1 MKKVLMILVFIIVL
15 IEKQVYAQTN
25 YKLTLEKQKG
35 IYYARK
41 GKDFYKSSQ
50 FSVYHVGD
58 TIVYCI
64 EPTKQITTFDY
75 IDKDNYISL
84 NLSDE
89 EKENIALYG
98 YYGREYPGHDNIKY
112 SMAAQALIWEAT
124 SDQKVTFWTLQN
136 EKGDPIDITKEKKE
150 ILELVSNHKKK
161 PTLPTTITGGL
172 INKEI
177 VIKDENNV
185 LNNYEVVLDSGNEVF
200 IKDNCLH
207 VIPKYAGT
215 TEIKLSFKK
224 YDDLPLVVYVG
235 KDKTTTQKL
244 ARLRIMK
251 NDEITIKLKALGSR
265 VRVYKVDDNGERIK
279 QAGIKLMIR
288 NIDRNLYICD
298 TVDCVYE
305 TDNEGMIF
313 TNNPIYGNYELIEVE
328 NQLVDGYLWNSEPLK
343 FSVNKDS
350 DITWYPEY
358 GNVMDL
364 YLVNNN
370 FYGKIN
376 IHKIGEKMN
385 IMDNRINYEKINLS
399 NIKFTLY
406 DNDNNIIKEGL
417 TNQDGNLTFDKIKKG
432 TYYLEE
438 ENKLDGYLKQ
448 DKIKIDIIQENQYHN
463 IEINKDIENFL
474 GKGNLIFKKIDSKTN
489 EGISNTIIGIYDEN
503 NKLLIEKETDDNG
516 NIIINN
522 LMIGEYYI
530 KEIKP
535 NDYYELNNEKI
546 KFTIKN
552 NEDTMVAMKNHKVLG
567 SVSIIKL
574 KEEMMINDNN
584 IDYTIVPFNG
594 IKFELYNSDN
604 RLMNTYK
611 TNNDGKLTINNLEIG
626 NYYIK
631 EVNDNNDYIENND
644 IYKFNITR
652 DNYHDVKEIKIIN
665 YLKKGILDFN
675 KIDLVTKEGISDT
688 EIEIYDE
695 NDNLLINKVTNENG
709 NITINNFKVGNY
721 YIIEKSANSLY
732 KLTNQKI
739 YFSIFNDQVTN
750 VKMTNEKKEIIVPKT
765 GRSDMEN
772 VLFTSI
778 MMIIFGI
785 GKMFYENKKDY

>member
-1 MKKVLMILVFIIVL
+1 MKKVLMILVFIIL
-15 IEKQVYAQTN
+15 LMGKQVYAQT

-41 GKDFYKSSQ
+41 GKDFYKSSA
-50 FSVYHVGD
+50 FSVYKMGD

-64 EPTKQITTFDY
+64 EPTKQITTYNY

-84 NLSDE
+84 NLSEE

-98 YYGREYPGHDNIKY
+98 YFGREYPGHDDIKY

-136 EKGDPIDITKEKKE
+136 EKGDPIDITKEKNE
-150 ILELVSNHKKK
+150 ILELVNNHKKK
-161 PTLPTTITGGL
+161 PTLPTIITGGL

-177 VIKDENNV
+177 IINDDNNV

-200 IKDNCLH
+200 IKDNSLH

-215 TEIKLSFKK
+215 TEIKLAFKK

-235 KDKTTTQKL
+235 QNNTTTQKL
-244 ARLRIMK
+244 ARLRITK

-279 QAGIKLMIR
+279 KSGIKLMIR
-288 NIDRNLYICD
+288 NTDRNLYICD

-305 TDNEGMIF
+305 TDSEGMIF
-313 TNNPIYGNYELIEVE
+313 TNNPIYGNFELIEVE

-358 GNVMDL
+358 GNVMDV

-376 IHKIGEKMN
+376 IHKVGEKIN
-385 IMDNRINYEKINLS
+385 INDNNISYEKINLP

-406 DNDNNIIKEGL
+406 DSNNNIIKEGI
-417 TNQDGNLTFDKIKKG
+417 TNQDGNITFDKIKKG
-432 TYYLEE
+432 TYYLDED
-438 ENKLDGYLKQ
+438 NNHDGYLKQ
-448 DKIKIDIIQENQYHN
+448 ERMKIDIIQEDQYHN
-463 IEINKDIENFL
+463 IEINKEIENYL
-474 GKGNLIFKKIDSKTN
+474 GKGNLILKKIDSKTSK
-489 EGISNTIIGIYDEN
+489 GIRNTIIGIYDKDN
-503 NKLLIEKETDDNG
+503 NLLLEKETDDNG

-522 LMIGEYYI
+522 LMMGEYYL

-535 NDYYELNNEKI
+535 NTYYELSNEKI
-546 KFTIKN
+546 NFTIKN
-552 NEDTMVAMKNHKVLG
+552 NEDTLVTLKNNKILG

-574 KEEMMINDNN
+574 KEEMKITDNN
-584 IDYTIVPFNG
+584 IEYIMVPFNG
-594 IKFELYNSDN
+594 VKFELYNSDN
-604 RLMNTYK
+604 ILINSYK
-611 TNNDGKLTINNLEIG
+611 TNSDGKININNLEIG
-626 NYYIK
+626 NYYLK
-631 EVNDNNDYIENND
+631 EVNENRDYLDNND
-644 IYKFNITR
+644 IYEFSITR
-652 DNYHDVKEIKIIN
+652 DNYHIVKEFKVTN
-665 YLKKGILDFN
+665 YLKKGILNFD
-675 KIDLVTKEGISDT
+675 KIDLETKEGIPDT
-688 EIEIYDE
+688 VIEIYDE
-695 NDNLLINKVTNENG
+695 NDNLILEKVTNEVG
-709 NITINNFKVGNY
+709 NILIDNFRVGNY

-750 VKMTNEKKEIIVPKT
+750 TKMTNEKKEIIVPKT
-765 GRSDMEN
+765 GRNDTEK

-778 MMIIFGI
+778 MIMIIGI
-785 GKMFYENKKDY
+785 GKMFIKDETY